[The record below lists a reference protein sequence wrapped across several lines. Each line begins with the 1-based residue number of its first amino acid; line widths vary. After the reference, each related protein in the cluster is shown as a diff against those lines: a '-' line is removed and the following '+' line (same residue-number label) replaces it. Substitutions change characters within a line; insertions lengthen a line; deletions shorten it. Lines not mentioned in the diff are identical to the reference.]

1 MKPNLYSGFKKTAE
15 DEKSATLTHENGH
28 VIRLAKNGLPPE
40 HKKALSALPLY
51 QDDPQGVIPDP
62 TADIP
67 NASDASTGEPIA
79 AAPIAPGNAKPDTYA
94 TLPGSPADVIGE
106 SLKRA
111 FSDQGKNVPFHQIMA
126 DVAAEKNPAQAASP
140 SSISPAPAPAP
151 QQPAPGIQ
159 PPQNAQPPLDA
170 TQQNPNAA
178 YANLPGYAQETGA
191 NTAIGKAQ
199 QQQFTSEAQDYA
211 HHQEIENYY
220 ADQQRQALQHK
231 MDEINNVSQDYA
243 EGKIQPKH
251 MFDDTTAP
259 QRILKSI
266 GLILGGIGG
275 GLTGQENPVLK
286 MASREIEQDLD
297 AQKANMGKKAN
308 LLNALQNQYNDI
320 NVASNMFRATRAN
333 VFANQLNQEAAKS
346 QSAQAMPLAQ
356 KANAELMAKYY
367 PMVQSANALDLA
379 NRLQRNNQPGQQ
391 PSVQQ
396 AALIS
401 RGLINP
407 SMGASPAETEAAD
420 KELNG
425 VEQTLKKH
433 QAADMLIDKISK
445 LQTLGQRFASPV
457 QSGQQ
462 IAAAKAEFYPL
473 IQSEDPSK
481 RLTPEQ
487 MDKELNPLIPGLT
500 SSKGTVDSMRTGVH
514 RLIDT
519 NAPGTATLEK
529 YRVPVPKYQA
539 PAEIQNFGGVPYRKV
554 PGGWKKAS

>member
-1 MKPNLYSGFKKTAE
+1 
-15 DEKSATLTHENGH
+15 
-28 VIRLAKNGLPPE
+28 
-40 HKKALSALPLY
+40 
-51 QDDPQGVIPDP
+51 
-62 TADIP
+62 
-67 NASDASTGEPIA
+67 
-79 AAPIAPGNAKPDTYA
+79 
-94 TLPGSPADVIGE
+94 
-106 SLKRA
+106 
-111 FSDQGKNVPFHQIMA
+111 
-126 DVAAEKNPAQAASP
+126 
-140 SSISPAPAPAP
+140 
-151 QQPAPGIQ
+151 
-159 PPQNAQPPLDA
+159 
-170 TQQNPNAA
+170 
-178 YANLPGYAQETGA
+178 
-191 NTAIGKAQ
+191 
-199 QQQFTSEAQDYA
+199 
-211 HHQEIENYY
+211 
-220 ADQQRQALQHK
+220 
-231 MDEINNVSQDYA
+231 
-243 EGKIQPKH
+243 
-251 MFDDTTAP
+251 
-259 QRILKSI
+259 
-266 GLILGGIGG
+266 
-275 GLTGQENPVLK
+275 
-286 MASREIEQDLD
+286 
-297 AQKANMGKKAN
+297 
-308 LLNALQNQYNDI
+308 
-320 NVASNMFRATRAN
+320 
-333 VFANQLNQEAAKS
+333 
-346 QSAQAMPLAQ
+346 
-356 KANAELMAKYY
+356 MAKYY